1 MKQTLK
7 KQYMSYLQKSLALIE
22 VYNSLAKIESDT
34 DRSNMFKQLSA
45 NETAHAHRLSQIL
58 ESESPKLGGSKR
70 SIQSYFIKIT
80 AKVFGT
86 KRVIPFI
93 LKEEAKRLYEYG
105 VNTDMEELVRDKH
118 RNRDDLRMLSGNDD
132 PLESLRKEGHSSA
145 LGIGGLR
152 ATVLGMNDGLV
163 SNFCLISGIVGGT
176 NNTDLVILA
185 GIAGLLAGALSMATG
200 EYISVRS
207 QTDSYEFQIEKEKL
221 EIEQS
226 PEEET
231 KELALIYES
240 KGLTKE
246 EANNVAE
253 KIMSNPKIALDTMAR
268 EELGLNPSDLGSPWG
283 ASLLSFVSFGLGAF
297 IPLVPYLI
305 GWTTSTLLI
314 SGLLSGICL
323 IIVGGTIG
331 FMTGRNII
339 WSSSRMILAGG
350 IAATITFTIG
360 NLVGASL
367 S

>member
-1 MKQTLK
+1 
-7 KQYMSYLQKSLALIE
+7 
-22 VYNSLAKIESDT
+22 
-34 DRSNMFKQLSA
+34 
-45 NETAHAHRLSQIL
+45 
-58 ESESPKLGGSKR
+58 
-70 SIQSYFIKIT
+70 
-80 AKVFGT
+80 
-86 KRVIPFI
+86 
-93 LKEEAKRLYEYG
+93 
-105 VNTDMEELVRDKH
+105 
-118 RNRDDLRMLSGNDD
+118 
-132 PLESLRKEGHSSA
+132 
-145 LGIGGLR
+145 
-152 ATVLGMNDGLV
+152 
-163 SNFCLISGIVGGT
+163 
-176 NNTDLVILA
+176 
-185 GIAGLLAGALSMATG
+185 
-200 EYISVRS
+200 
-207 QTDSYEFQIEKEKL
+207 
-221 EIEQS
+221 
-226 PEEET
+226 
-231 KELALIYES
+231 
-240 KGLTKE
+240 LTKE